1 MYNIKVKKNV
11 MSSPV
16 EEIKSR
22 LDIVSFIQGYVRLQK
37 SGSNFKA
44 RCPFHAEKTPSF
56 NVSVSR
62 EIWHCFGCGKGG
74 DIFQFL
80 MEIENIEF
88 SEALRILAERAGV
101 QLGTQDTKEKSERL
115 RLLDLL
121 DNAALFFERALEAS
135 EPPKQ
140 YLIKRGIQPQTM
152 KLFRLGFAPH
162 GWRNLIVFL
171 KERGYTLT
179 EMKKAGLVV
188 QREVTKRYAGASQR
202 TSFGESESGHYDR
215 FRSRIIFPLIDTG
228 NRVIGFGGRI
238 FESGEA
244 PTQSWFPSVGGR
256 SALGGP
262 TKGKSVSGGKYI
274 NTPAT
279 MFYDKSGFLY
289 GFDKARHAIRLEEK
303 AVIVEGYMDVLLS
316 YQSGVKNVVAVS
328 GTALTA
334 QHLRLIKRFTDAVL
348 FAFDMDEAGVKA
360 ARRAV
365 ELAVRE
371 NMQTAL
377 IELESGTDPADVA
390 CASPERWKEQVKNAV
405 ESIGFFLSRAIEKY
419 SLKDAVSKRKIG
431 AEVLP
436 LVALLFSE
444 IERAHWIGAIAR
456 RLSLSEEAC
465 WKELRYYAKLDMNE
479 EQKRVQEFAGSEGV
493 AGTSNRKVL
502 LERRILGLLL
512 LYPHLMSSIKTLPKK
527 EHCTSEKAGK
537 LFQFIGMQENLSE
550 NHADV
555 VNLLDD
561 DEKIFVH
568 ELIFEIEKTAE
579 FIKDVAEELRICVK
593 EWEMEHIRAQM
604 ADLQIKLRD
613 AEEKQNSDDCIRIL
627 GEIYSLTARIR

>member
-1 MYNIKVKKNV
+1 M
-11 MSSPV
+11 
-16 EEIKSR
+16 
-22 LDIVSFIQGYVRLQK
+22 
-37 SGSNFKA
+37 
-44 RCPFHAEKTPSF
+44 
-56 NVSVSR
+56 
-62 EIWHCFGCGKGG
+62 
-74 DIFQFL
+74 
-80 MEIENIEF
+80 
-88 SEALRILAERAGV
+88 
-101 QLGTQDTKEKSERL
+101 
-115 RLLDLL
+115 
-121 DNAALFFERALEAS
+121 
-135 EPPKQ
+135 
-140 YLIKRGIQPQTM
+140 
-152 KLFRLGFAPH
+152 
-162 GWRNLIVFL
+162 
-171 KERGYTLT
+171 
-179 EMKKAGLVV
+179 
-188 QREVTKRYAGASQR
+188 
-202 TSFGESESGHYDR
+202 
-215 FRSRIIFPLIDTG
+215 
-228 NRVIGFGGRI
+228 
-238 FESGEA
+238 
-244 PTQSWFPSVGGR
+244 
-256 SALGGP
+256 
-262 TKGKSVSGGKYI
+262 
-274 NTPAT
+274 
-279 MFYDKSGFLY
+279 
-289 GFDKARHAIRLEEK
+289 ARHAIRLEEK

-436 LVALLFSE
+436 LVARLFSE

-537 LFQFIGMQENLSE
+537 
-550 NHADV
+550 
-555 VNLLDD
+555 
-561 DEKIFVH
+561 IFVH